1 MESLAL
7 IATALRRQITE
18 KIAEPTSHGEDAAA
32 AAQQRRVTAP
42 KSSSHKA
49 AAASATCPAGGRK
62 RVLTSAPPLTRASWT
77 ARHFPELSARFGTCL
92 WKWPPRRRQDAYR
105 PIARAP
111 GHRHG
116 RSVHGTNGARRR
128 RRLAR
133 QVPGCTP
140 RTRTRPQEGP
150 ERDAPVPSTTGF
162 RALSPASNG
171 RCCGVGPALSPVY
184 LVPWPVQ
191 PRKPG
196 QHLLGHPASPAARMR
211 TARVGGAT
219 DRGERAGASQDRG
232 CKRRGNVAAAL
243 SAARAGVAAGDPF
256 AWSIPKP
263 DRRPPSNVG
272 ALIQC
277 GHQMITQKSSRK
289 DQWITCGDGGPAVPR
304 VTCGNRWTDCE

>member
-1 MESLAL
+1 MRASSSLEIVQRCPVGRFSPARR
-7 IATALRRQITE
+7 ALRSTWVRG
-18 KIAEPTSHGEDAAA
+18 HGCH
-32 AAQQRRVTAP
+32 QGLL
-42 KSSSHKA
+42 
-49 AAASATCPAGGRK
+49 PAD
-62 RVLTSAPPLTRASWT
+62 PL
-77 ARHFPELSARFGTCL
+77 
-92 WKWPPRRRQDAYR
+92 
-105 PIARAP
+105 
-111 GHRHG
+111 
-116 RSVHGTNGARRR
+116 
-128 RRLAR
+128 
-133 QVPGCTP
+133 
-140 RTRTRPQEGP
+140 
-150 ERDAPVPSTTGF
+150 VPSTTGF

-171 RCCGVGPALSPVY
+171 RCCGVGPALSPVC

-263 DRRPPSNVG
+263 DRRPRSSVG

-289 DQWITCGDGGPAVPR
+289 DQRITCLHAATAVPLFPELHAVTGGRTVNKQWITAPKLRITARVLWIPCG
-304 VTCGNRWTDCE
+304 